1 VIRSIFAYCIGGFF
15 HIFGSIGNGMGTRDH
30 SAIAIRR
37 RIAGGTLTAEAA
49 VRQAFERLDAREATL
64 QAWVVLARE
73 PAIAAARALDRGAD
87 AGLLHGV
94 PIGVKDIM
102 ATRDLP
108 TGCGSP
114 IYRDWR
120 PPYDAAVVALARR
133 AGAVVIGKTV
143 TTEFASSDPGPTVN
157 PHDPNRTPG
166 GSSSGSA
173 AAVAAGMVP
182 LATGT
187 QTAGSIVRP
196 AAFCGVAGYKPSFG
210 LIDPTGVKPLAVTLD
225 TVGVLGASVVDVAL
239 FVEAVSGLPL
249 LAAAERAGRPRRI
262 GLCRS
267 PAWDEASAD
276 MQAAFLSLPDRLAGA
291 EIVECILPA
300 EAAQALAAH
309 KRIMAFEAA
318 RALAYEA
325 DAHWSSLSPKLRDL
339 LAEGRAIGRA
349 DYARDRALVPWL
361 MAAIEA
367 AFADVDVLI
376 TPSAAGVAPL
386 TAAGT
391 GDPVFNRLWTLA
403 GTPAVTVPGLR
414 DPAGLPLGVQV
425 IAPVGRDAVAI
436 EAAAWLEAMLAD

>member
-1 VIRSIFAYCIGGFF
+1 MV
-15 HIFGSIGNGMGTRDH
+15 NQDN
-30 SAIAIRR
+30 SAIGIRR

-49 VRQAFERLDAREATL
+49 VRQAFERIDAREATL
-64 QAWVVLARE
+64 QAWVALARE
-73 PAIAAARALDRGAD
+73 PAIAVARTLDRAPD
-87 AGLLHGV
+87 AGSLHGV
-94 PIGVKDIM
+94 PIGIKDIM

-108 TGCGSP
+108 TRCGSP
-114 IYRDWR
+114 IYRDWQ

-143 TTEFASSDPGPTVN
+143 TTEFAYFGAGPTVN

-173 AAVAAGMVP
+173 AAVGAGMVP

-210 LIDPTGVKPLAVTLD
+210 LIDPAGVKPLAVTLD
-225 TVGVLGASVVDVAL
+225 TIGVLGATVADVAL

-276 MQAAFLSLPDRLAGA
+276 MQVAFLSLPDRLAGV
-291 EIVECILPA
+291 EIVECRLPA
-300 EAAQALAAH
+300 EAAQALAAQ

-318 RALAYEA
+318 RALAHEA
-325 DAHWSSLSPKLRDL
+325 DAHWSSLSPKLQDL
-339 LAEGRAIGRA
+339 LAEGRATSRA
-349 DYARDRALVPWL
+349 DYARDRALVPGL
-361 MAAIEA
+361 LAALDA
-367 AFADVDVLI
+367 GFADVDVMI
-376 TPSAAGVAPL
+376 SPSAAGVAPL
-386 TAAGT
+386 KVAGT

-403 GTPAVTVPGLR
+403 GTPAVNVPGLQ

-425 IAPVGRDAVAI
+425 IAPVGHDAAAI
-436 EAAAWLEAMLAD
+436 EAAAWLEMVLAG